1 MWSQILFLNFCA
13 QLLYFQ
19 KFLQNFISKLCP
31 KIFSDVFSK
40 IYPFLFSDLLL
51 ILSYD
56 LYFHMLFIQIFC
68 ISQPKDLYSCF
79 ISQLNYISPMVPN
92 LFISEPKTCTHVL
105 YSAHISTLHKQAG
118 LGHVQFRPD
127 LDLYQIKILMCK
139 SDYYNALAMRHG
151 QIIQVLIGNV

>member
-31 KIFSDVFSK
+31 KNFSDVFSK

-56 LYFHMLFIQIFC
+56 LYFHMLFI
-68 ISQPKDLYSCF
+68 
-79 ISQLNYISPMVPN
+79 
-92 LFISEPKTCTHVL
+92 
-105 YSAHISTLHKQAG
+105 
-118 LGHVQFRPD
+118 
-127 LDLYQIKILMCK
+127 
-139 SDYYNALAMRHG
+139 
-151 QIIQVLIGNV
+151 